1 MLKIALPNKGRL
13 SQKIYELLERAGLNL
28 ENKDERCL
36 KLDTKDKKFQLIF
49 VRAADIPN
57 FLDSKVA
64 DIGFTGKDIFVEKEG
79 KKNLTRIIL

>member
-1 MLKIALPNKGRL
+1 MSEILKIALPNKGRL
-13 SQKIYELLERAGLNL
+13 SQKIYELLNSAGLNL
-28 ENKDERCL
+28 DSKDERCL

-64 DIGFTGKDIFVEKEG
+64 DIGFTGRDIIVEKE
-79 KKNLTRIIL
+79 KAEA